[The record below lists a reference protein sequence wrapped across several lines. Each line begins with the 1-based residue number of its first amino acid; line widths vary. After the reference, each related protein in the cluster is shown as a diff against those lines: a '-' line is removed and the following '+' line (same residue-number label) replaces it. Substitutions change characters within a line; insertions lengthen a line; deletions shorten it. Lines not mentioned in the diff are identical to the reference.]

1 MEHTMCSESS
11 SSLHSIQ
18 HSCCTTKGAM
28 SRSPTKWYLYLWP
41 FCHLLHWV
49 RAQQSYCSTAA
60 AYGHPSLAHSPP
72 FVSRLWIQNLGRVR
86 PRSHRSG
93 PDSRTCLRHY
103 LQTPLQQEGVAETT
117 PYHSALWKLWGCD
130 AQHSDS
136 VARSVV
142 FLKHWAMFELIL
154 HAVGCSLGIVLT
166 LCSSKLVKW
175 SLLQLVN
182 ARNIAHAYTMVVIQM
197 YLQQECNNLILSG
210 SILIQHWIIYT

>member
-72 FVSRLWIQNLGRVR
+72 FMSRLWIQNLGRVR

-93 PDSRTCLRHY
+93 PDSRTCLRHCIY
-103 LQTPLQQEGVAETT
+103 KHRSSKKAWQRRRLTIVLFENCGVVT
-117 PYHSALWKLWGCD
+117 HSTATVLPGLWFSWSIGPCLNCYCTLWG
-130 AQHSDS
+130 
-136 VARSVV
+136 VV
-142 FLKHWAMFELIL
+142 WALCL
-154 HAVGCSLGIVLT
+154 HNVHQN
-166 LCSSKLVKW
+166 W
-175 SLLQLVN
+175 
-182 ARNIAHAYTMVVIQM
+182 
-197 YLQQECNNLILSG
+197 
-210 SILIQHWIIYT
+210 